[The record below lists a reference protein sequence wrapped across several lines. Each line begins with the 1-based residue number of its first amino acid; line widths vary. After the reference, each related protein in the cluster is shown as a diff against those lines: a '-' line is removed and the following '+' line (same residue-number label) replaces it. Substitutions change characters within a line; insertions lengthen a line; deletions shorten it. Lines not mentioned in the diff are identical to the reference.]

1 MPITVEGELWGL
13 IAVVSTSEEPP
24 PPGTEERLAGFTELV
39 ATAIANAQARADL
52 AASRARIVAS
62 ADETRRKI
70 ERDLH
75 DGAQQRLVSLA
86 LQLRAAQA
94 AMPPDHELARSSTA
108 SRPG

>member
-1 MPITVEGELWGL
+1 M
-13 IAVVSTSEEPP
+13 
-24 PPGTEERLAGFTELV
+24 

-52 AASRARIVAS
+52 AASRTRIVAS

-75 DGAQQRLVSLA
+75 DGAQQRLVTLA
-86 LQLRAAQA
+86 LQLREAQA
-94 AMPPDHELARSSTA
+94 AIPLDDISSRRSSTA